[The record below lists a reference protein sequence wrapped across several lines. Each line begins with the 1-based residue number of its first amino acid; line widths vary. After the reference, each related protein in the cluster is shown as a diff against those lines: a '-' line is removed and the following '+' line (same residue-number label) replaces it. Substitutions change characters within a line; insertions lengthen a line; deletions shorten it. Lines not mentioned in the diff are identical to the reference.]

1 MFPVSCLDWSND
13 NLFAHQGRIGIL
25 EVHSRDKKLDPD
37 VNFQKVARA
46 TAGFTGAELMNLM
59 NTAAVQA
66 VRQGRDTV
74 SEADIFEVCL
84 CTLNVLV

>member
-1 MFPVSCLDWSND
+1 M
-13 NLFAHQGRIGIL
+13 GIL
-25 EVHSRDKKLDPD
+25 EVHSRDKKLEPD

-66 VRQGRDTV
+66 VRQGRDSV
-74 SEADIFEVCL
+74 SEADIFEVVHCL
-84 CTLNVLV
+84 IASHLHKGLPLKQGEAYVLPT